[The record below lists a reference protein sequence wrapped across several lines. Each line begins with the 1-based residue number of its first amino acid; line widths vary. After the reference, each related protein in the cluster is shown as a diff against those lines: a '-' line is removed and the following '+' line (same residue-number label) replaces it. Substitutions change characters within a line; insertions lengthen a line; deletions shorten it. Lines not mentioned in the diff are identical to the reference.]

1 MGGSLTNDSK
11 IMLDFSLKEL
21 CQLLSRDRQNTAIE
35 PRVVCFQGVKGEG
48 LDQPTLIVGHT
59 LHFYHVVYC
68 HSNTRRPH
76 PLNSD
81 EWKKALEFL
90 G

>member
-1 MGGSLTNDSK
+1 MGRKLEGVSLTNDST
-11 IMLDFSLKEL
+11 IMSDFSLKEL
-21 CQLLSRDRQNTAIE
+21 SQLLSRDGQNTAIE

-48 LDQPTLIVGHT
+48 SGQPTLIVGHT
-59 LHFYHVVYC
+59 PHFYHVVYS

-81 EWKKALEFL
+81 KWK
-90 G
+90 